1 MNDYAVF
8 EGGNTLTVEKID
20 DEKYEISVC
29 SIRTGMSC
37 ATISRKAVQE
47 FAGALNNLLMSS
59 VLDIAEIDYMIEL
72 AAKNMKD
79 KIEGRKQLGIENE
92 TTT

>member
-8 EGGNTLTVEKID
+8 EGGNTLTVEKIG

-37 ATISRKAVQE
+37 VTVSRKAVQE
-47 FAGALNNLLMSS
+47 FAGAINNLSMSS

-72 AAKNMKD
+72 AAKNMED